1 MKKYRFIFPL
11 ALCSLV
17 YAVSFTQTIPP
28 KREFRGVW
36 VATVDDIDW
45 PLHKGEPPAV
55 QQQELV
61 SMLDNLKST
70 GINAVIF
77 QVRPECDALYRSSI
91 EPWSYW
97 LTGEQG
103 KAPSPMWDPL
113 RFAIEEAHKR
123 GMELHAWFNP
133 YRAVK
138 SSLGRGNYQLAPN
151 HVAVQHPDWILT
163 FGSMKLLDPG
173 LPAVRAYVTK
183 VILDVVRRYDVD
195 GIHFDDYFYPYSPIT
210 NEDSLT
216 FLHYN
221 RGFTNLADW
230 RRDNV
235 NLLVKMIHDS
245 ISVIK
250 PWVKFGISPF
260 GIWKNKIA
268 DGGAGT
274 NGFEAYDKLY
284 CDALEWLHAGTI
296 DYVTPQIYWSIGNP
310 PAAYDLLTPWWS
322 KHTFGRDLYIGQAAY
337 RNGNGRGDPHWFST
351 SQMPDQMRLNRE
363 TSNVSGSIFFS
374 SKSITR
380 NQNGFQDSLKEDF
393 YSYPALLP
401 AMHWKDA
408 VPPLPPKDLKAAKTN
423 GEVQL
428 HWEAPPFAIDGDS
441 AYRFAVYRSFSQNDL
456 TISDAKELFCITP
469 DNSTSLVD
477 EFPASPG
484 TELWYVAT
492 SLDRLWNESLSSNV
506 TAVRFFD
513 LKQSERAPLQNLF
526 SAVPVPSA
534 LSPAFVAVPLQIPA
548 VVELKLYDRF
558 GRKVSTIFA
567 SRLNAGHHSLYFPQL
582 PLPDGLYSYHLQT
595 SRNTRVGTV
604 LVRH

>member
-1 MKKYRFIFPL
+1 MKKHRFIFLL
-11 ALCSLV
+11 ALSLFA
-17 YAVSFTQTIPP
+17 YAVSFTQTNPP

-36 VATVDDIDW
+36 IATVDDIDW

-55 QQQELV
+55 QQQELI
-61 SMLDNLKST
+61 SILDNLKST
-70 GINAVIF
+70 GINAVVF
-77 QVRPECDALYRSSI
+77 QVRPECDALYHSSI

-113 RFAIEEAHKR
+113 QFAIEEAHKR

-138 SSLGRGNYQLAPN
+138 SSSGRGSYKLAPN
-151 HVAVQHPDWILT
+151 HVAVQHPDWLLT

-183 VILDVVRRYDVD
+183 VILDVIRRYDVD

-235 NLLVKMIHDS
+235 NLLVNMIHDS

-260 GIWKNKIA
+260 GIWKNRIV

-284 CDALEWLHAGTI
+284 CDALEWLRAGTI

-310 PAAYDLLTPWWS
+310 PAAYDLLTPWWAQ
-322 KHTFGRDLYIGQAAY
+322 HTFGRDLYIGQAAY
-337 RNGNGRGDPHWFST
+337 RNGNGRGDPHWLSA
-351 SQMPDQMRLNRE
+351 SQMPNQMRLNRE

-380 NQNGFQDSLKEDF
+380 NLNGFQDSLKYDF

-401 AMHWKDA
+401 AMRWKDA
-408 VPPLPPKDLKAAKTN
+408 VPPLPPRNLKAVKTN
-423 GEVQL
+423 GEVELQ
-428 HWEAPPFAIDGDS
+428 WESPLYANDGDG
-441 AYRFAVYRSFSQNDL
+441 AYRFAMYRSFSQSDL
-456 TISDAKELFCITP
+456 TTSDAKELFCITS
-469 DNSTSLVD
+469 DSLTSLVD

-492 SLDRLWNESLSSNV
+492 SLDRLWNESLPSNV
-506 TAVRFFD
+506 TAVRFYNP
-513 LKQSERAPLQNLF
+513 KEPERAPLQNL
-526 SAVPVPSA
+526 AALTPALSA
-534 LSPAFVAVPLQIPA
+534 LSPAYIGVTLAKPSL
-548 VVELKLYDRF
+548 VVLKLYNQL
-558 GRKVSTIFA
+558 GQNVSTIFSSELSSGRHA
-567 SRLNAGHHSLYFPQL
+567 LHFPQL
-582 PLPDGLYSYHLQT
+582 PLPDGLYFYHVQT
-595 SRNTRVGTV
+595 PLGTRAGTV
-604 LVRH
+604 IVRH